1 MFVGKSMFGKRMCSF
16 QVTDL
21 KNESTRGGIGGKYKI
36 YGVCPGAIE
45 SLLIQSLL
53 LNCRKVTWW

>member
-1 MFVGKSMFGKRMCSF
+1 MFGKRMCSF

-21 KNESTRGGIGGKYKI
+21 KNESTRFGIGGKYKI

-45 SLLIQSLL
+45 SSLIQSLL
-53 LNCRKVTWW
+53 LKCRKVTWW

>member
-1 MFVGKSMFGKRMCSF
+1 MFGKRMCSF

-21 KNESTRGGIGGKYKI
+21 KNESTPGGIGGKYKI

-45 SLLIQSLL
+45 SSLIQSLPL
-53 LNCRKVTWW
+53 KSRKVAWW